1 MSLHALLFLAAG
13 FATAAD
19 DDMKKELE
27 RLQGTWMLVGR
38 EYDGKAASE
47 DDVKALEGKLVFEG
61 GDRASYTSRGDEAGR
76 QVTFKLDPT
85 AKPRTIEWTVTKG
98 PAKGEKVLAIY
109 KIEGDKLTV
118 CAGTTE
124 RRPKEF
130 VTKPGSPFV
139 IVVFQKQKK

>member
-1 MSLHALLFLAAG
+1 MTLHAILFLAAA
-13 FATAAD
+13 FAPGAEEV
-19 DDMKKELE
+19 KKELE
-27 RLQGTWMLVGR
+27 RFQGTWLLVGR
-38 EYDGKAASE
+38 EYDGKVASE
-47 DDVKALEGKLVFEG
+47 DDVKAIEGKLVLEG
-61 GDRASYTSRGDEAGR
+61 DKATYTSRVDEAGR

-109 KIEGDKLTV
+109 KLEGDKLTV
-118 CAGTTE
+118 CAGTSE

-139 IVVFQKQKK
+139 I